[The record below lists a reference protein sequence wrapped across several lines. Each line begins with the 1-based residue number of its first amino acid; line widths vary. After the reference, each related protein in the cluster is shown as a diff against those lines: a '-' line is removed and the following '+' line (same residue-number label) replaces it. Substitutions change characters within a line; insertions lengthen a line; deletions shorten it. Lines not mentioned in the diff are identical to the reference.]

1 MVKILI
7 TGSEGFIGRHL
18 VKRLRKVNEFQ
29 VFTIDS
35 KGKGLNHYSYNLSS
49 AEAKEKILS
58 LSPEVIIHLAG
69 HIDVSGSM
77 SSPAKSLADNA
88 IIGLEIIQM
97 ANVLGSVNIIYMNS
111 GGATYKETND
121 LPYTEESLI
130 EPSSPYG
137 VSKQVVEDVLK
148 VSAKLYG
155 YSWTS
160 LALSNCFG
168 NLYEDQVGVVSR
180 FNQHF
185 RERTSPTIYGV
196 NSSRDFVHIDDVI
209 EAILFAIERPANRR
223 VNISSN
229 IEYNLL
235 QLFECMS
242 CQVESQVKPKIVP
255 PRPGEVLRSRLDN
268 TLALQLWGWKPK
280 QELFEV
286 LKGLSVKSINDKF

>member
-1 MVKILI
+1 MAKILI

-35 KGKGLNHYSYNLSS
+35 KGKGLNHYSFNLSS

-97 ANVLGSVNIIYMNS
+97 ANILGSVNVIYMNS

-137 VSKQVVEDVLK
+137 VSKQVVEDVLR

-168 NLYEDQVGVVSR
+168 NLHEDQVGVVSR

-223 VNISSN
+223 VNVSSN

-235 QLFECMS
+235 NLFECMS
-242 CQVESQVKPKIVP
+242 CQVELQVKPKIVP

-268 TLALQLWGWKPK
+268 TLAFQLWGWEPK

>member
-1 MVKILI
+1 MAKILI

-18 VKRLRKVNEFQ
+18 VERLRKVNKFQ

-35 KGKGLNHYSYNLSS
+35 KGKGLNHYSLNLSS
-49 AEAKEKILS
+49 VEAKEKILS

-88 IIGLEIIQM
+88 LLGLEIIQM
-97 ANVLGSVNIIYMNS
+97 ANILGSANIIYMNS
-111 GGATYKETND
+111 GGATYKETSD
-121 LPYTEESLI
+121 LPYTEGSLI

-168 NLYEDQVGVVSR
+168 KLHEDQVGVVSR
-180 FNQHF
+180 FKQHF
-185 RERTSPTIYGV
+185 WERTSPTIYGV
-196 NSSRDFVHIDDVI
+196 NSSRDFVHIEDVI
-209 EAILFAIERPANRR
+209 ESILFAIERPANRR

-229 IEYNLL
+229 IEYNLVKV
-235 QLFECMS
+235 FECMGRHL
-242 CQVESQVKPKIVP
+242 ESHLKPKIVP
-255 PRPGEVLRSRLDN
+255 PRPGEVVRSRLDN
-268 TLALQLWGWKPK
+268 TLAFQIWGWKPK
-280 QELFEV
+280 QELFAV
-286 LKGLSVKSINDKF
+286 LKGLTVKSINDKD

>member
-1 MVKILI
+1 MAKILI

-35 KGKGLNHYSYNLSS
+35 KGKGLNHYSFNLNSV
-49 AEAKEKILS
+49 EAKEKILS

-77 SSPAKSLADNA
+77 SFPAKSLADNA

-97 ANVLGSVNIIYMNS
+97 ANILGSVNIIYMNS
-111 GGATYKETND
+111 GGATYKDTND
-121 LPYTEESLI
+121 LPHTEGSLI

-137 VSKQVVEDVLK
+137 ISKQVVEDVLK
-148 VSAKLYG
+148 LSAKLYG

-168 NLYEDQVGVVSR
+168 NLHEDQVGVVSR

-209 EAILFAIERPANRR
+209 EAILFAIECPANRR

-235 QLFECMS
+235 KLFECMS
-242 CQVESQVKPKIVP
+242 FQLESHVKPKIVP
-255 PRPGEVLRSRLDN
+255 PRPGEVVRSRLDN
-268 TLALQLWGWKPK
+268 TLAFQLWGWKPR
-280 QELFEV
+280 QELFKA
-286 LKGLSVKSINDKF
+286 LKGLTIESSNDKS